1 MRRHR
6 KPPGAKK
13 WDHRPPHP
21 TEVTWSSLSQNY
33 PPPLPWEGPQSHVA
47 KGGRMKNL
55 HECKSGHMAHSSRIS
70 QTPNE
75 GRSWTASRRVCRV
88 YVCACMSLRVER
100 GRHGLSVAPQ
110 GEQGPYFQSSREL
123 GTRRELVWPEGAAQ
137 AQGEGE
143 AEGTR
148 GEARCCFGLLRMCP
162 S

>member
-1 MRRHR
+1 MGWCAHGRLRRHR

-88 YVCACMSLRVER
+88 HVCACVSVRVER
-100 GRHGLSVAPQ
+100 GWKAWTVCRPPGRARTLLPVVPGAGDPA
-110 GEQGPYFQSSREL
+110 GTCLAGGSST
-123 GTRRELVWPEGAAQ
+123 GSGGRRG
-137 AQGEGE
+137 
-143 AEGTR
+143 R
-148 GEARCCFGLLRMCP
+148 GDPG
-162 S
+162 